1 MKRKAFY
8 FILFSALILQTQ
20 IAFSQYTGGDYA
32 GYSSS
37 RSDDILYDGT
47 APEITGDELPDIVN
61 NLTIA
66 NPAGVTLSK
75 NIVVNGKL
83 KVLSGDFN
91 LNGHTI
97 QLGDHASVSETP
109 GNTIY
114 GGSGDIS
121 VTQQLND
128 LVDGKNVSGLG
139 LLLKSEQ
146 PLGETT
152 IARGHSQ
159 QEVTKNKIG
168 ASRYFDVT
176 PANDSGL
183 DVFVEFSYDDS
194 EVAGIPEN
202 DLALF
207 ILHDDNVKNQSA
219 VAKGAA
225 ALAEE
230 NWELLGGNVDTRTK
244 AVCKGGIGDFSRL
257 TIARGFAI
265 LASEQVTIQS
275 SLFSEGDIHSN
286 GNIFFG
292 RSKAGQHIGNLTAA
306 SDIKIE
312 NGNSIAGD
320 AYAGNKLWVSNDA
333 SFTGTAAEDVV
344 QPINLPSPNYDFNG
358 EKVLVESG
366 YILTLAPGTYGT
378 VLVKSKGIL
387 KLTAGDYHFRE
398 LIFYDEGKFWADVT
412 NGPTNINVSHEI
424 KFGQKIGFRIEPT
437 GEAGSHMV
445 TFTTQQQH
453 EISITDGTV
462 FLGWLIAPYAKVELK
477 WGSIFKGSIV
487 ARDVF
492 VGKGAN
498 FVSHG
503 YDKPLNELPKPEKEP
518 EEFVLIAD
526 EDIVI
531 KAAGET
537 YGNLHANND
546 IEFDNEHHSS
556 SVHYGNVFAVDDI
569 EVERGY
575 RIEGEAFAGDEVEND
590 GEITG
595 GSHKHA
601 DVQRMQLPSVLHF
614 NTGKKRIDVDDR
626 RVLALEP
633 GEYRRVRVG
642 DGATLQ
648 LTAGTYSMKDFLV
661 GRRATIALDVSGG
674 EIVINVE
681 DDLEFDRDASMQ
693 YSPSLQTEKVT
704 INSPTS
710 GKIDIDGG
718 ARLGCTL
725 IAPHAKVTI
734 GKSVIF
740 KGSISAKEIT
750 VDRNSS
756 FAGHSSSLQLPKTGA
771 PALTDE
777 QQLEAELPTEFGL
790 SQNYPNP
797 FNPTTTIA
805 YQLPQASAVKISI
818 FNTSGQMVRELVDT
832 FQPAGSY
839 RVQWDARDQSGQ
851 RVASGIYLYRLRAD
865 GFTTMR
871 RMVLLK

>member
-1 MKRKAFY
+1 MRY
-8 FILFSALILQTQ
+8 SRLISANVSGWGFLLILLWWSGPV
-20 IAFSQYTGGDYA
+20 FSQATFPFNENFDAFQGA
-32 GYSSS
+32 GFVAAPSAGELD
-37 RSDDILYDGT
+37 SDVWRISGLSDGDGT
-47 APEITGDELPDIVN
+47 FGGSFT
-61 NLTIA
+61 
-66 NPAGVTLSK
+66 
-75 NIVVNGKL
+75 
-83 KVLSGDFN
+83 SGDFARGFSTGGSATGGVYAFDSGAGN
-91 LNGHTI
+91 NILGVQPTGTDFSPGEIVLRIQNNGGLVERIHVSYFIRYYNDNDRSNSMNFSFSVDDVNYSPVAMADFTTPEASDAAPVW
-97 QLGDHASVSETP
+97 QSVSRSFALTGLNVDNSEYLYLKWTSDDV
-109 GNTIY
+109 
-114 GGSGDIS
+114 GGSGSRDEFGIDNIS
-121 VTQQLND
+121 VIVLESEIDVQGNGTSIPSGDTTPSAGDDTDFGSIDVTGGAMSHTFTILNSGSAELNLTGSPIVSISGSHASDFSVTTQPTSPVAASGGSTTFTIEFAPSAIGLRAATVSIAND
-128 LVDGKNVSGLG
+128 DADENPYTFAIQGTGSGQA
-139 LLLKSEQ
+139 EQ
-146 PLGETT
+146 P
-152 IARGHSQ
+152 
-159 QEVTKNKIG
+159 
-168 ASRYFDVT
+168 
-176 PANDSGL
+176 
-183 DVFVEFSYDDS
+183 DD
-194 EVAGIPEN
+194 
-202 DLALF
+202 
-207 ILHDDNVKNQSA
+207 
-219 VAKGAA
+219 
-225 ALAEE
+225 
-230 NWELLGGNVDTRTK
+230 
-244 AVCKGGIGDFSRL
+244 
-257 TIARGFAI
+257 
-265 LASEQVTIQS
+265 
-275 SLFSEGDIHSN
+275 
-286 GNIFFG
+286 
-292 RSKAGQHIGNLTAA
+292 
-306 SDIKIE
+306 
-312 NGNSIAGD
+312 
-320 AYAGNKLWVSNDA
+320 
-333 SFTGTAAEDVV
+333 
-344 QPINLPSPNYDFNG
+344 
-358 EKVLVESG
+358 
-366 YILTLAPGTYGT
+366 
-378 VLVKSKGIL
+378 
-387 KLTAGDYHFRE
+387 
-398 LIFYDEGKFWADVT
+398 
-412 NGPTNINVSHEI
+412 
-424 KFGQKIGFRIEPT
+424 
-437 GEAGSHMV
+437 
-445 TFTTQQQH
+445 
-453 EISITDGTV
+453 
-462 FLGWLIAPYAKVELK
+462 
-477 WGSIFKGSIV
+477 
-487 ARDVF
+487 
-492 VGKGAN
+492 
-498 FVSHG
+498 
-503 YDKPLNELPKPEKEP
+503 
-518 EEFVLIAD
+518 FVLLAK
-526 EDIVI
+526 EDILI
-531 KAAGET
+531 RTSGKT

-546 IEFDNEHHSS
+546 IKFDSGRRHS

-569 EVERGY
+569 EIERGY

-601 DVQRMQLPSVLHF
+601 DVLRMQLPAVPHF

>member
-1 MKRKAFY
+1 MQGNGASIQNNDATPSATDDTDFGGADVSSGTVSRTFT
-8 FILFSALILQTQ
+8 ILNSGSAELNLTGSTIVSISGSHASDFSVTTQ
-20 IAFSQYTGGDYA
+20 PTSPVAASGGSTTFTIEFAPSAIGLRAATVSIANDDADENPYTFAIQGTGSGQAEQPDDFVLLA
-32 GYSSS
+32 KE
-37 RSDDILYDGT
+37 DILIRT
-47 APEITGDELPDIVN
+47 TG
-61 NLTIA
+61 
-66 NPAGVTLSK
+66 K
-75 NIVVNGKL
+75 
-83 KVLSGDFN
+83 
-91 LNGHTI
+91 
-97 QLGDHASVSETP
+97 
-109 GNTIY
+109 
-114 GGSGDIS
+114 
-121 VTQQLND
+121 
-128 LVDGKNVSGLG
+128 
-139 LLLKSEQ
+139 
-146 PLGETT
+146 
-152 IARGHSQ
+152 
-159 QEVTKNKIG
+159 
-168 ASRYFDVT
+168 
-176 PANDSGL
+176 
-183 DVFVEFSYDDS
+183 
-194 EVAGIPEN
+194 
-202 DLALF
+202 
-207 ILHDDNVKNQSA
+207 
-219 VAKGAA
+219 
-225 ALAEE
+225 
-230 NWELLGGNVDTRTK
+230 
-244 AVCKGGIGDFSRL
+244 
-257 TIARGFAI
+257 
-265 LASEQVTIQS
+265 
-275 SLFSEGDIHSN
+275 
-286 GNIFFG
+286 
-292 RSKAGQHIGNLTAA
+292 
-306 SDIKIE
+306 
-312 NGNSIAGD
+312 
-320 AYAGNKLWVSNDA
+320 
-333 SFTGTAAEDVV
+333 
-344 QPINLPSPNYDFNG
+344 
-358 EKVLVESG
+358 
-366 YILTLAPGTYGT
+366 
-378 VLVKSKGIL
+378 
-387 KLTAGDYHFRE
+387 
-398 LIFYDEGKFWADVT
+398 
-412 NGPTNINVSHEI
+412 
-424 KFGQKIGFRIEPT
+424 
-437 GEAGSHMV
+437 
-445 TFTTQQQH
+445 
-453 EISITDGTV
+453 
-462 FLGWLIAPYAKVELK
+462 
-477 WGSIFKGSIV
+477 
-487 ARDVF
+487 
-492 VGKGAN
+492 
-498 FVSHG
+498 
-503 YDKPLNELPKPEKEP
+503 
-518 EEFVLIAD
+518 
-526 EDIVI
+526 
-531 KAAGET
+531 T

-546 IEFDNEHHSS
+546 IKFDSGRRHS

-569 EVERGY
+569 EIERGY

-601 DVQRMQLPSVLHF
+601 DVLRMQLPAVPHF

-839 RVQWDARDQSGQ
+839 RVQWDARDQRGQ

>member
-1 MKRKAFY
+1 MSHTFT
-8 FILFSALILQTQ
+8 ILNSGSAELNLTGSPIVSISGSHASDFSVTTQ
-20 IAFSQYTGGDYA
+20 PTSPVAASGGSTTFTIEFAPSAIGLRAATVSIANDDADENPYTFAIQGTGSGQAEQPDDFVLLA
-32 GYSSS
+32 KE
-37 RSDDILYDGT
+37 DILIRT
-47 APEITGDELPDIVN
+47 TG
-61 NLTIA
+61 
-66 NPAGVTLSK
+66 K
-75 NIVVNGKL
+75 
-83 KVLSGDFN
+83 
-91 LNGHTI
+91 
-97 QLGDHASVSETP
+97 
-109 GNTIY
+109 
-114 GGSGDIS
+114 
-121 VTQQLND
+121 
-128 LVDGKNVSGLG
+128 
-139 LLLKSEQ
+139 
-146 PLGETT
+146 
-152 IARGHSQ
+152 
-159 QEVTKNKIG
+159 
-168 ASRYFDVT
+168 
-176 PANDSGL
+176 
-183 DVFVEFSYDDS
+183 
-194 EVAGIPEN
+194 
-202 DLALF
+202 
-207 ILHDDNVKNQSA
+207 
-219 VAKGAA
+219 
-225 ALAEE
+225 
-230 NWELLGGNVDTRTK
+230 
-244 AVCKGGIGDFSRL
+244 
-257 TIARGFAI
+257 
-265 LASEQVTIQS
+265 
-275 SLFSEGDIHSN
+275 
-286 GNIFFG
+286 
-292 RSKAGQHIGNLTAA
+292 
-306 SDIKIE
+306 
-312 NGNSIAGD
+312 
-320 AYAGNKLWVSNDA
+320 
-333 SFTGTAAEDVV
+333 
-344 QPINLPSPNYDFNG
+344 
-358 EKVLVESG
+358 
-366 YILTLAPGTYGT
+366 
-378 VLVKSKGIL
+378 
-387 KLTAGDYHFRE
+387 
-398 LIFYDEGKFWADVT
+398 
-412 NGPTNINVSHEI
+412 
-424 KFGQKIGFRIEPT
+424 
-437 GEAGSHMV
+437 
-445 TFTTQQQH
+445 
-453 EISITDGTV
+453 
-462 FLGWLIAPYAKVELK
+462 
-477 WGSIFKGSIV
+477 
-487 ARDVF
+487 
-492 VGKGAN
+492 
-498 FVSHG
+498 
-503 YDKPLNELPKPEKEP
+503 
-518 EEFVLIAD
+518 
-526 EDIVI
+526 
-531 KAAGET
+531 T

-546 IEFDNEHHSS
+546 IKFDSGRRHS

-569 EVERGY
+569 EIERGY

-601 DVQRMQLPSVLHF
+601 DVLRMQLPAVPHF

-839 RVQWDARDQSGQ
+839 RVQWDARDQRGQ